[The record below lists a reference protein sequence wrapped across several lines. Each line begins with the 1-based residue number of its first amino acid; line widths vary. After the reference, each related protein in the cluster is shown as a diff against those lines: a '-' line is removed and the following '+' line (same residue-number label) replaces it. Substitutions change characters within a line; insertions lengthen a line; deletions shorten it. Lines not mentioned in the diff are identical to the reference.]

1 MRILKPGLRL
11 KSAVCATEVIVLRAA
26 SHDVELTCGGVAML
40 GMSEAIPAGGSVLAG
55 HAQGTLIGKR
65 YLDALER
72 IEVLC
77 TRGGDGSLAVDGVAM
92 SVKQAKALPS
102 SD

>member
-1 MRILKPGLRL
+1 MRALKPGLRL
-11 KSAVCATEVIVLRAA
+11 RSAVCATEIIVLRAPP
-26 SHDVELTCGGVAML
+26 SEVELTCGGMAML
-40 GMSEAIPAGGSVLAG
+40 GMSDAIPAGGSVLPG

-65 YLDALER
+65 YVDALDR

-77 TRGGDGSLAVDGVAM
+77 TRGGAGSLAVDGVAM
-92 SVKQAKALPS
+92 AVKQAKALPS